1 MKFLTIVLTV
11 LMIFFYLLFLPFAFL
26 LSCFKLAVQRTDS
39 TLAGLDDTLYSHLEK
54 RKK

>member
-1 MKFLTIVLTV
+1 MKLLTIVLTV

-26 LSCFKLAVQRTDS
+26 LSCFKLVVQDTDRTVS
-39 TLAGLDDTLYSHLEK
+39 GIDDTLCSYIEK